1 MSDDRPPIHEYDQ
14 ALWRLVQFVV
24 SERYSR
30 IELSLAIQIVAD
42 IYWVS
47 EAKVVSDMNKRSSGL
62 GVHVSNAPKKP
73 LHRVS

>member
-1 MSDDRPPIHEYDQ
+1 MQDRSPLETYDQ
-14 ALWRLVQFVV
+14 ALWRLVQYVV

-30 IELSLAIQIVAD
+30 PELTLAIQLVAD

-62 GVHVSNAPKKP
+62 GVHYSKAEKRPRQ
-73 LHRVS
+73 RVQA